1 MSSGF
6 AKFKFGRNAVRTD
19 VVGLDVGG
27 ATTRVVRLKRVGDT
41 INLVAADLLP
51 RVELPSSESGD
62 ARPAPL
68 LLPKPLRALYA
79 AIVVTSPQAGIR
91 LLSMPV
97 GPDSRA
103 GLSFAFFTEMMGLPE
118 GVEHRIGY
126 EVLATEGREQSVL
139 AVSLPLKQARW
150 AMALLPQGIP
160 APCSVQVCSAAVLNC
175 FSRELAVHHGDVPAI
190 FVHVGSEVTDVAAF
204 YKGRLALYRQCLMG
218 SQALVTSVQD
228 RFGIDAEL
236 VPGVLE
242 DDLIDASQPIAAALE
257 PFLRQLML
265 VREFV
270 ERKRACRIEK
280 ILLCGTL
287 LGAKYWQAHIAKT
300 MNLTPETWN
309 PLATLPCLP
318 DALSERVKGM
328 ESRFTAAVG
337 AALAVLEVNRELP
350 R

>member
-103 GLSFAFFTEMMGLPE
+103 YMDAVM
-118 GVEHRIGY
+118 
-126 EVLATEGREQSVL
+126 ATAAWREWYD
-139 AVSLPLKQARW
+139 A
-150 AMALLPQGIP
+150 AMQETWIM
-160 APCSVQVCSAAVLNC
+160 QNN
-175 FSRELAVHHGDVPAI
+175 
-190 FVHVGSEVTDVAAF
+190 
-204 YKGRLALYRQCLMG
+204 
-218 SQALVTSVQD
+218 
-228 RFGIDAEL
+228 
-236 VPGVLE
+236 
-242 DDLIDASQPIAAALE
+242 E
-257 PFLRQLML
+257 PDWPL
-265 VREFV
+265 VRGV
-270 ERKRACRIEK
+270 
-280 ILLCGTL
+280 
-287 LGAKYWQAHIAKT
+287 
-300 MNLTPETWN
+300 
-309 PLATLPCLP
+309 
-318 DALSERVKGM
+318 
-328 ESRFTAAVG
+328 
-337 AALAVLEVNRELP
+337 
-350 R
+350 